1 MAEPRRVARRLI
13 AGMAGGLVALLALVL
28 VYGTAV
34 EPRLVLDERHIEV
47 EVPGLDSAFQ
57 GSEVALFSD
66 LQLGMWWDNAGMV
79 ERVVDEVV
87 EARPAAVL
95 LAGDFVYGQSPDV
108 ATQVDRLRRLLLP
121 IADAGI
127 PAFAVLG
134 NHDYAAGAAE
144 QVTHALKQL
153 SIPVLHNESV
163 EMLQAPGADSVHL
176 VGLAATR
183 PGLTDVD
190 AALADL
196 PAAAPR
202 VVMMHNPTAFPR
214 LGADTAPLAVAGH
227 THCGQ
232 IALPGSPDWSYLGL
246 TQQEKLVVD
255 GFAPPG
261 YGAPGNQL
269 FVTCGIGFSL
279 LPVRIGA
286 PPQLTF
292 VTLDDGTSS
301 PAGAG

>member
-1 MAEPRRVARRLI
+1 MAESRRGVRLVAAL
-13 AGMAGGLVALLALVL
+13 AGGLAALLGLVL

-34 EPRLVLDERHIEV
+34 EPRLVLDERHIRV
-47 EVPGLDSAFQ
+47 EVPGLDPAFE
-57 GSEVALFSD
+57 GAEVALFSD

-79 ERVVDEVV
+79 ARVVDEVV

-108 ATQVDRLRRLLLP
+108 AAQVDRLGRLLLP

-134 NHDYAAGAAE
+134 NHDYAAGAAQ
-144 QVTHALKQL
+144 QVTDALKQL

-163 EMLQAPGADSVHL
+163 EMLQAPGADSVHI

-196 PAAAPR
+196 SASTPR
-202 VVMMHNPTAFPR
+202 LVMMHNPTAFPR
-214 LGADTAPLAVAGH
+214 LGANTAPLSVAGH

-232 IALPGSPDWSYLGL
+232 IALPGSPDWSYVGL
-246 TQQEKLVVD
+246 TREEKVVVD
-255 GFAPPG
+255 GFAPPE
-261 YGAPGNQL
+261 YGAPGNRL

-292 VTLDDGTSS
+292 VTLHHETSS
-301 PAGAG
+301 PSSAG